1 MAHWT
6 FHILT
11 FGCKVNQYE
20 SERLRQAWLRLGGE
34 ESLWPEN
41 ADYILINSCAITSRA
56 ERNCRNAIFRMRQL
70 APEAKI
76 ILTGCAAQFYLDF
89 KPRRH
94 ANWAA
99 PDLCVPQAD
108 KAALLAGPNP
118 ASCLDS
124 SASSLEQARP
134 LTASSRSRPVI
145 KIQDGCSQKCS
156 YCIVP
161 QTRGLPVSRDPVE
174 IIAECRS
181 LAAAGY
187 GELVISGVNLRQ
199 YSDFWQFLALLDSE
213 LADEFAASCRLRI
226 SSLDPGMLT
235 AAALDVIA
243 SCRMLCPHLHLSLQ
257 HASPAVLSAMRRPR
271 YDACEVLRIG
281 DDLARIWPG
290 MGLGAD
296 IIAGFPG
303 ETEADLAVL
312 LDFIAAS
319 RLTYAHVF
327 PYSRRQ
333 GTAAEQLSGQVEMR
347 EKNRRAA
354 LVRAAIAKKK
364 DAFLLRQLRIPVMN
378 VVADAPRP
386 GKDRRGVNEYYA
398 PCVFAAEPL
407 AQNPAGMI
415 QVRPVGLN
423 AAGLTVM
430 PLA

>member
-20 SERLRQAWLRLGGE
+20 SESLRQAWLRLGGE
-34 ESLWPEN
+34 ESACAEN

-70 APEAKI
+70 APGAQI
-76 ILTGCAAQFYLDF
+76 VLTGCAAQFYLDF

-99 PDLCVPQAD
+99 PDLCVSQAD
-108 KAALLAGPNP
+108 KAVLLAGPNP
-118 ASCLDS
+118 AVG
-124 SASSLEQARP
+124 P
-134 LTASSRSRPVI
+134 GFGASSREQSQPLPASGRSRPII
-145 KIQDGCSQKCS
+145 KIEDGCSQKCS

-161 QTRGLPVSRDPVE
+161 QTRGLPVSRAPRE

-199 YSDFWQFLALLDSE
+199 YRDFWQLLARLDSE
-213 LADEFAASCRLRI
+213 LAGEFAASCRLRI

-235 AAALDVIA
+235 GAALDVIA
-243 SCRMLCPHLHLSLQ
+243 NCRMLCPHLHLSLQ

-303 ETEADLAVL
+303 ETEADLAAL

-327 PYSRRQ
+327 PYSRRP
-333 GTAAEQLSGQVEMR
+333 GTVAAQLPGQVEMR

-354 LVRAAIAKKK
+354 LVRAAIASKSE
-364 DAFLLRQLRIPVMN
+364 AFLLRQLQIPVMN

-386 GKDRRGVNEYYA
+386 GKNRRGVNEYYA
-398 PCVFAAEPL
+398 PCEFAAEPV

-415 QVRPVGLN
+415 EVRPVGLN
-423 AAGLTVM
+423 AAGITVM